1 LMCWDNTNLNCIK
14 VSDVS
19 WANSTI
25 DLYLDPQQYFSL
37 SCP

>member
-1 LMCWDNTNLNCIK
+1 LNCIE

-19 WANSTI
+19 WANSIPDLTI
-25 DLYLDPQQYFSL
+25 DPQQYFSL